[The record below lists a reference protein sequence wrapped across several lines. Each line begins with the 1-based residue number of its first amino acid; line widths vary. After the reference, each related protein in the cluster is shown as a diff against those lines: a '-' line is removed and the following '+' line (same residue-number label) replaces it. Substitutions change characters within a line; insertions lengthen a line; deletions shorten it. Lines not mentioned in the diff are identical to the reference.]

1 MPIPKPR
8 SDESNDDFIDGCM
21 ADTTM
26 TEEYSVNERLA
37 VSLKSLEDKTDVV
50 EDEKHVISVS
60 ETENSYLVEYAK
72 DTEEEGEYEDDEKH
86 TEHIEVTSEIKAEDV
101 EKEDGTF
108 IGYGSIFNN
117 TDLGNDVVE
126 KGAFTKSL
134 GKSGPRG
141 VKMLFQHKT
150 DMPIG
155 VFESIEED
163 SRGLKV
169 KGRLALK
176 TQAGREAYEL
186 LKMGAIDG
194 LSIGFRVKPEGQ
206 KYDAKAKKRYIKEV
220 ELMEISLVTFPMNP
234 RARVRSVKGDEL
246 SIREWEN
253 GLRDVFHLSRS
264 EAKAAA
270 RAVHDIFSQCDA
282 ELKSVTVSAVASLT
296 EKLIHLKE

>member
-1 MPIPKPR
+1 MMTKDY
-8 SDESNDDFIDGCM
+8 SD
-21 ADTTM
+21 
-26 TEEYSVNERLA
+26 VHERLA
-37 VSLKSLEDKTDVV
+37 ACFSLLEDKTDAV
-50 EDEKHVISVS
+50 EEEKHVIGVS
-60 ETENSYLVEYAK
+60 ETETSVTVEYAK
-72 DTEEEGEYEDDEKH
+72 EEAEESYEEEEEEKE
-86 TEHIEVTSEIKAEDV
+86 TEHIEITSEIKAEDI

-134 GKSGPRG
+134 GKTGPKG

-155 VFESIEED
+155 VFESVEED
-163 SRGLKV
+163 EKGLRV

-194 LSIGFRVKPEGQ
+194 LSIGFRVKPDGQ
-206 KYDAKAKKRYIKEV
+206 KYDSKSKRRYIKEV

-234 RARVRSVKGDEL
+234 RARVRSVKGDGL

-264 EAKAAA
+264 EAKVAAK
-270 RAVHDIFSQCDA
+270 AVHDVFSQCDA
-282 ELKSVTVSAVASLT
+282 ESKSLTVNAVASLT
-296 EKLIHLKE
+296 EKLKHLRE

>member
-1 MPIPKPR
+1 MTKDY
-8 SDESNDDFIDGCM
+8 SD
-21 ADTTM
+21 
-26 TEEYSVNERLA
+26 VHERLA
-37 VSLKSLEDKTDVV
+37 SCFSLLANKTDAV
-50 EDEKHVISVS
+50 EEEKHVIGVS
-60 ETENSYLVEYAK
+60 ETETSVTVEYAK
-72 DTEEEGEYEDDEKH
+72 EEAEESYEEEEEEKE
-86 TEHIEVTSEIKAEDV
+86 TEHIEITSEIKAEDI

-134 GKSGPRG
+134 GKTGPRG

-155 VFESIEED
+155 VFESVEED
-163 SRGLKV
+163 EKGLRV

-194 LSIGFRVKPEGQ
+194 LSIGFRVKPDGQ
-206 KYDAKAKKRYIKEV
+206 KYDSKSKRRYIKEV

-234 RARVRSVKGDEL
+234 RARVRSVKGDGL

-264 EAKAAA
+264 EAKVAAK
-270 RAVHDIFSQCDA
+270 AVHDVFSQCDA
-282 ELKSVTVSAVASLT
+282 ESKSLTVNAVASLT
-296 EKLIHLKE
+296 EKLKHLRE

>member
-1 MPIPKPR
+1 MTKDY
-8 SDESNDDFIDGCM
+8 SD
-21 ADTTM
+21 
-26 TEEYSVNERLA
+26 VHERLA
-37 VSLKSLEDKTDVV
+37 ACFSSLEDKTDAV
-50 EDEKHVISVS
+50 EEEKHVIGVS
-60 ETENSYLVEYAK
+60 ETETSVTVEYAK
-72 DTEEEGEYEDDEKH
+72 EEAEESYEEEEEEKE
-86 TEHIEVTSEIKAEDV
+86 TEHIEITSEIKAEDI

-134 GKSGPRG
+134 GKTGPKG

-155 VFESIEED
+155 VFESVEED
-163 SRGLKV
+163 EKGLRV

-194 LSIGFRVKPEGQ
+194 LSIGFRVKPDGQ
-206 KYDAKAKKRYIKEV
+206 KYDSKSKRRYIKEV

-234 RARVRSVKGDEL
+234 RARVRSVKGDGL

-264 EAKAAA
+264 EAKVAAK
-270 RAVHDIFSQCDA
+270 AVHDVFSQCDA
-282 ELKSVTVSAVASLT
+282 ESKSLTVNAVASLT
-296 EKLIHLKE
+296 EKLKHLRE

>member
-1 MPIPKPR
+1 MTKDY
-8 SDESNDDFIDGCM
+8 SD
-21 ADTTM
+21 
-26 TEEYSVNERLA
+26 VHERLA
-37 VSLKSLEDKTDVV
+37 ACFSSLEDKTDAV
-50 EDEKHVISVS
+50 EEEKHVIGVS
-60 ETENSYLVEYAK
+60 ETETSVTVEYAK
-72 DTEEEGEYEDDEKH
+72 EEREEYYEEEEAKE
-86 TEHIEVTSEIKAEDV
+86 TEHIEITSEIKAEDI

-134 GKSGPRG
+134 GKTGPKG

-155 VFESIEED
+155 VFESVEED
-163 SRGLKV
+163 EKGLRV

-194 LSIGFRVKPEGQ
+194 LSIGFRVKPDGQ
-206 KYDAKAKKRYIKEV
+206 KYDSKSKRRYIKEV

-234 RARVRSVKGDEL
+234 RARVRSVKGDGL

-264 EAKAAA
+264 EAKVAAK
-270 RAVHDIFSQCDA
+270 AVHDVFSQCDA
-282 ELKSVTVSAVASLT
+282 ESKSLTVNAVASLT
-296 EKLIHLKE
+296 EKLKHLRE

>member
-1 MPIPKPR
+1 MMTKDY
-8 SDESNDDFIDGCM
+8 SD
-21 ADTTM
+21 
-26 TEEYSVNERLA
+26 VHERLA
-37 VSLKSLEDKTDVV
+37 ACFSSLEDKTDAV
-50 EDEKHVISVS
+50 EEEKHVIGVS
-60 ETENSYLVEYAK
+60 ETETSVTVEYAK
-72 DTEEEGEYEDDEKH
+72 EEREEYYEEEEAKE
-86 TEHIEVTSEIKAEDV
+86 TEHIEITSEIKAEDI

-134 GKSGPRG
+134 GKTGPKG

-155 VFESIEED
+155 VFESVEED
-163 SRGLKV
+163 EKGLRV

-194 LSIGFRVKPEGQ
+194 LSIGFRVKPDGQ
-206 KYDAKAKKRYIKEV
+206 KYDSKSKRRYIKEV

-234 RARVRSVKGDEL
+234 RARVRSVKGDGL

-264 EAKAAA
+264 EAKVAAK
-270 RAVHDIFSQCDA
+270 AVHDVFSQCDA
-282 ELKSVTVSAVASLT
+282 ESKSLTVNAVASLT
-296 EKLIHLKE
+296 EKLKHLRE